1 MNMMDFTSF
10 SPLGIVIAALA
21 AFGFGFAWHR
31 ALEKPW
37 MTASGYGGRPAL
49 KPGPLAIVFLAEL
62 VMAAALAGIVGH
74 IGAVTVGNALITGI
88 LAWAGF
94 ILTTIVIDHSYEAR
108 SRKLTYLNA
117 GHWFG
122 VIVIMSVVIGLFG

>member
-1 MNMMDFTSF
+1 MSFTGF
-10 SPLGIVIAALA
+10 SPLGVIVAALLA
-21 AFGFGFAWHR
+21 FAFGFGWHR
-31 ALEKPW
+31 AVEKSW

-49 KPGPLAIVFLAEL
+49 KFGPLAIVFLAEL

-74 IGAVTVGNALITGI
+74 IGAVTIGNALITGVLI
-88 LAWAGF
+88 WAGF
-94 ILTTIVIDHSYEAR
+94 VLTTIVVDHSYEAR

-117 GHWFG
+117 AHWFG

>member
-1 MNMMDFTSF
+1 MSFSNF
-10 SPLGIVIAALA
+10 SPLGVVIAALL

-31 ALEKPW
+31 AVEKPW

-49 KPGPLAIVFLAEL
+49 KLGPLTIVFLAEL

-74 IGAVTVGNALITGI
+74 IGAVTIGNALITGVLI
-88 LAWAGF
+88 WAGF
-94 ILTTIVIDHSYEAR
+94 VLTTIVVDHSYEAR

-122 VIVIMSVVIGLFG
+122 VIVIMSLVIGFFG

>member
-1 MNMMDFTSF
+1 MGFTSF
-10 SPLGIVIAALA
+10 SPLGVVIAALL

-31 ALEKPW
+31 AVEKPW
-37 MTASGYGGRPAL
+37 MTASGYAGRPAL
-49 KPGPLAIVFLAEL
+49 KLGPLAIVLLAEL

-74 IGAVTVGNALITGI
+74 VGAVTIANALTTGI

-94 ILTTIVIDHSYEAR
+94 ILTSIVVDHSYEAR

-117 GHWFG
+117 GHWLG
-122 VIVIMSVVIGLFG
+122 VIVIMSVVIGFFG